1 MELRKSLSFWDV
13 FAIALGQVIG
23 SGIMVLIG
31 IGIEFTAYAIPFAFV
46 LSAGLSVIK
55 QLPVAFMGSAM
66 PATGGLYVYCK
77 RILGPRG
84 GFFYLAILLVTHILI
99 SLFALGFAQYAVAL
113 VPGLD
118 IRLVAIGILVTF
130 YFVNLF
136 GVKQAAAIQKIMI
149 VLLLVG
155 LSSLIGF
162 GILEVDYGHFANA
175 DELLPNGWYGFGLA
189 CVVLSFA
196 TGGAQYISELG
207 GEMKNPEH
215 DLPRAI
221 IYATLLAAVF
231 FALVSVV
238 AVGILPVEQTAGK
251 PLAEVAKAILPPVVY
266 TAFIV
271 GAGLFAL
278 ATSINSTFS
287 WATKSVLIA
296 CEDGWLPKG
305 IAVVNKRFNTPH
317 ILLTFLLLFGAMPIL
332 AGKDLRYIIMLGGGL
347 VFIYDAIPL
356 IAAFLFARRLPD
368 VFARARMRMSERAVR
383 TIAVVGLCILLLQG
397 ALSFSDVDRTGWAL
411 VAAYIVLVV
420 VYIRLRTP
428 WHEAAVS
435 PNSVDG
441 VQKPGF
447 DGGGRP
453 PPALK

>member
-1 MELRKSLSFWDV
+1 MQLNKTLSFWDV

-31 IGIEFTAYAIPFAFV
+31 IGIQFTAYAIPIAFV
-46 LSAGLSVIK
+46 LSATLSIIK

-77 RILGPRG
+77 RVLGPKT

-113 VPGLD
+113 VPDLNVNA
-118 IRLVAIGILVTF
+118 VALGILVVF
-130 YFVNLF
+130 YLVNLV
-136 GVKQAAAIQKIMI
+136 GVKQAAAVQKIMI
-149 VLLLVG
+149 VLLLCG
-155 LSSLIGF
+155 LSSLIFF
-162 GILEVDYGHFANA
+162 GILEVDYSNFTSQRN
-175 DELLPNGWYGFGLA
+175 LFPNGWYGFGLA
-189 CVVLSFA
+189 CVVLSFS

-207 GEMKNPEH
+207 GEMKNPHH

-231 FALVSVV
+231 FALVSIV
-238 AVGILPVEQTAGK
+238 AVGILPVEQTADK
-251 PLAEVAKAILPPVVY
+251 PLSEVAKAILPAPVY

-287 WATKSVLIA
+287 WATKSVMIA

-317 ILLTFLLLFGAMPIL
+317 ILLTFLLLFGATPIL

-347 VFIYDAIPL
+347 VFIYDLIPL
-356 IAAFLFARRLPD
+356 IAAFSFARRLPD
-368 VFARARMRMSERAVR
+368 VFAQARMRMSERMVR
-383 TIAVVGLCILLLQG
+383 TISVVGICVLLGQG
-397 ALSFSDVDRTGWAL
+397 ALSFSDIDRTGWIL
-411 VAAYIVLVV
+411 VVAYIALVV
-420 VYIRLRTP
+420 VYIQLRSK
-428 WHEAAVS
+428 HRAA
-435 PNSVDG
+435 
-441 VQKPGF
+441 
-447 DGGGRP
+447 
-453 PPALK
+453 A